1 MRFCGFLRCEAH
13 SSESSREKKNP
24 VQGRLLD
31 EFDSLQRRAV
41 NLDTVYAK
49 VSKMMPESGFA
60 PEDADRFVALFSGGW
75 LRISLG
81 MLFAISRGAYA
92 YNFKC
97 SLISWAPK
105 LWKPRWVFQG
115 HSRETT
121 LKCSLGKQQKEI
133 ESKEDLIARLG
144 AGANPGCASTALLK
158 RLAGWNASIRMQ
170 MKIRFPERGTSGRS
184 VVMVKNID
192 LDFRDKVSWCNQS
205 LALL

>member
-1 MRFCGFLRCEAH
+1 VDVLPLLTLDCYPIHPTNKIPIGNEPGGTRTMRFCGFLRCEAH

-60 PEDADRFVALFSGGW
+60 PEDAD
-75 LRISLG
+75 
-81 MLFAISRGAYA
+81 
-92 YNFKC
+92 
-97 SLISWAPK
+97 
-105 LWKPRWVFQG
+105 
-115 HSRETT
+115 
-121 LKCSLGKQQKEI
+121 SLGKQQKEI

-158 RLAGWNASIRMQ
+158 RFELKFA
-170 MKIRFPERGTSGRS
+170 
-184 VVMVKNID
+184 
-192 LDFRDKVSWCNQS
+192 FRVLITETREGANMTYLISNFSECR
-205 LALL
+205 